1 MRNERPA
8 LIGGP
13 LAELREFMGEM
24 REFKRQ
30 TLARLSSI
38 DHSRERAGGY
48 RVSVAAVCIAA
59 IACAG
64 NIANL
69 IVGQGGR

>member
-1 MRNERPA
+1 
-8 LIGGP
+8 
-13 LAELREFMGEM
+13 MGEM

-48 RVSVAAVCIAA
+48 RVSVVAVCIAA

>member
-1 MRNERPA
+1 MRSERTA
-8 LIGGP
+8 LSGGP

-30 TLARLSSI
+30 TLARLLSI
-38 DHSRERAGGY
+38 EQLRERAGGY
-48 RVSVAAVCIAA
+48 RISVVAVCIAA

-64 NIANL
+64 NLANL
-69 IVGQGGR
+69 IIQIGGR